1 MPALDKLCRRFA
13 SSTRGIAAVE
23 FAMIVP
29 VLLLLFMASFDAGRA
44 IAAYMKVRAASFTV
58 AAISNQYTTSI
69 NGIQTADM
77 TTITG
82 SGAAVL
88 SPYCSSVLCPQL
100 VTKITQVKATSLT
113 AATVSWSYSLNG
125 SAHTAGAAWT
135 LPANFTTQYTAPSG
149 GTVRGACNSFPCYYL
164 VAEISYTFTP
174 MFGSFVTGP
183 IALADSVY
191 VTPRSSVC
199 VQYNNVPST
208 C

>member
-1 MPALDKLCRRFA
+1 MTALANLARRFA

-29 VLLLLFMASFDAGRA
+29 VLLLLFLASFDAGRA
-44 IAAYMKVRAASFTV
+44 IAAYMKVKAAAFTV
-58 AAISNQYTTSI
+58 AAIANQYTTSI
-69 NGIQTADM
+69 NGIQAADM

-82 SGAAVL
+82 SSAAVL
-88 SPYCSSVLCPQL
+88 SPYCHGLPCPPL

-113 AATVSWSYSLNG
+113 VATVSWSYSLNG
-125 SAHTAGAAWT
+125 SAYTAGTVWT
-135 LPANFTTQYTAPSG
+135 LPPNFTTQYTAPSG
-149 GTVRGACNSFPCYYL
+149 GTVSGACNSFPCYYV
-164 VAEISYTFTP
+164 VAEVSYTYTP

-183 IALADSVY
+183 IALTDSVY